1 MLHFVEDDWQKLT
14 MEISKQNIRY
24 TLHHRT
30 DSTIQCD
37 GGSVSSALDVGWL
50 GLGPTLWV
58 G

>member
-1 MLHFVEDDWQKLT
+1 